1 MKKCLV
7 TKLNGNIDNNELLKI
22 GEMRIK
28 VESVE
33 SPTRS
38 TQGFMCSFSE
48 PTTLEIVGD
57 GYFTDRTLT
66 TNLGKSI
73 IVSANIAVIVNKA
86 TTISI
91 RGKYSLSSLNLI
103 SDNITPYGSNKVI
116 NIDDLKYS
124 PNLKELVFPTTQVF
138 GDIASLANKA
148 RLAILNLGKTKLT
161 GNIEA
166 IKNNTALN
174 MIDLSMTSVTGD
186 IANLKNL
193 TNLTYLNIENTKIDG
208 DVAQLEPCSKITRV
222 SFSNNVTGDLSRLPK
237 ECYMANFSLSS
248 ISSFTWTSRPSSYNI
263 FGIYGKIKVDNI
275 DKMLQDLAQCQT
287 AYPSSGE
294 SWYKTINII
303 GTRTSAS
310 DSAVQT
316 LQSKGYTV
324 SIVPE

>member
-7 TKLNGNIDNNELLKI
+7 TKLNGSVNNNELLKI

-33 SPTRS
+33 SPTKS
-38 TQGFMCSFSE
+38 TQGFGCSFSE
-48 PTTLEIVGD
+48 PTTLEIIGD
-57 GYFTDRTLT
+57 GYFTNETLT
-66 TNLGKSI
+66 ANLGKSKT
-73 IVSANIAVIVNKA
+73 VSNEIEVFVSEA
-86 TTISI
+86 TTISV
-91 RGKYSLSSLNLI
+91 RGKYSLSSLTLI
-103 SDNITPYGSNKVI
+103 TNNIKPYGSNKVL

-124 PNLKELVFPTTQVF
+124 PNLKKIEIPNVQAF

-148 RLAILNLGKTKLT
+148 TLVSLNMENTKLT

-166 IKNNTALN
+166 IKNDTALN
-174 MIDLSMTSVTGD
+174 KLNLSGTSVTGD

-193 TNLTYLNIENTKIDG
+193 ANLKDLNLSDTQIAGNI
-208 DVAQLEPCSKITRV
+208 AQLEPCSKITNLLAP
-222 SFSNNVTGDLSRLPK
+222 NNVTGDLSKLPK
-237 ECYMANFSLSS
+237 ECYMAKFSKTS

-263 FGIYGKIKVDNI
+263 FATEGKIKVDNI

-294 SWYKTINII
+294 IWYKTIKII

-310 DSAVQT
+310 DSALQT

-324 SIVPE
+324 TITTA